1 MSYCVNCGVEL
12 DPTAR
17 ACPLCQTPVVNPA
30 QPVREDLPTPFPTER
45 QEVPPI
51 SPRASILLSSSILGV
66 VSGCCGVLN
75 LLFLHG
81 GPWSLYV
88 IGACA
93 MLWVWIVLPQAISGL
108 PVWGAILADAGSVAA
123 YLAVIAALCDGWGWY
138 AAIALPIMA
147 ILGVL
152 ACVYW
157 LAVRHGRSILSRVN
171 LALGEIAVFLLL
183 LEWLIDRHLTGTYQ
197 PGWSGV
203 TATILAV
210 LLLLLLI
217 VRYDPEL
224 RERVRRRFH
233 F

>member
-1 MSYCVNCGVEL
+1 MEL

-17 ACPLCQTPVVNPA
+17 ACPLCHTPVANPS

-45 QEVPPI
+45 QEVPPL
-51 SPRASILLSSSILGV
+51 SPRESILLCSSVLGI
-66 VSGCCGVLN
+66 VSVCCGLLN
-75 LLFLHG
+75 LLFLRNAL
-81 GPWSLYV
+81 WSPYV

-93 MLWVWIVLPQAISGL
+93 MLWIWIVLPQVAFGL
-108 PVWGAILADAGSVAA
+108 PVWGAILADAGAVAA
-123 YLAVIAALCDGWGWY
+123 YLAVIAALNSGWDWY
-138 AAIALPIMA
+138 VALALPIMA

-152 ACVYW
+152 ACLYW

-171 LALGEIAVFLLL
+171 LALGEVGAFVLL
-183 LEWLIDRHLTGTYQ
+183 LEWLLDRYLTGTYQ

-210 LLLLLLI
+210 LILLLLI